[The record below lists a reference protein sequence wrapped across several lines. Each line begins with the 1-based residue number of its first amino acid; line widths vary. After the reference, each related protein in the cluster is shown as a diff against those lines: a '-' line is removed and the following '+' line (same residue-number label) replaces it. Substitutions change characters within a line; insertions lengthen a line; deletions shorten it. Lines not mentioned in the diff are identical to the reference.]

1 MNLKYILQQ
10 FLMFILTSTLASV
23 LWADLSYAR
32 AYDTHKIFIGT
43 TSESS
48 PYIMHDSDRQGFD
61 TDLLT
66 AIFNRLGYEVE
77 FLHDPA
83 NRLPALLKNK
93 KIDVMA
99 TWLNPLWKCH
109 KSEPYRYW
117 QNAILTT
124 DNRDSAIKSPRD
136 LKGKIVGAYP
146 GADINA
152 PQELGVYVE
161 TFADYFEVPS
171 SEHAA
176 KMMLSN
182 RFDAYI
188 GDVWAVSHFY
198 DIEVKKQTK
207 QPKLLVKY
215 LFKPNPQILCF
226 DNIALRDRF
235 EEELALFKANG
246 EYEAL
251 KIKYIPNVESL
262 K

>member
-1 MNLKYILQQ
+1 MWTESS
-10 FLMFILTSTLASV
+10 FASTQ
-23 LWADLSYAR
+23 DKK
-32 AYDTHKIFIGT
+32 KIVVGT

-48 PYIMHDSDRQGFD
+48 PYIMHALDRQGFD

-66 AIFNRLGYEVE
+66 AIFNRLGYEIE
-77 FLHDPA
+77 FSHDPT
-83 NRLPALLKNK
+83 NRLPNLLKDK

-99 TWLNPLWKCH
+99 TWLNPLWACH
-109 KSEPYRYW
+109 KSKPYRYW
-117 QNAILTT
+117 QNAILTNDDKESDIT
-124 DNRDSAIKSPRD
+124 SPKD

-152 PQELGVYVE
+152 PEELGIYVK

-171 SEHAA
+171 SKHAA
-176 KMMLSN
+176 KMMLGN

-198 DIEVKKQTK
+198 NIEVKKHAE

-226 DNIALRDRF
+226 DDMSLRDGF
-235 EEELALFKANG
+235 EEQLALFKASG
-246 EYEAL
+246 EYKAL
-251 KIKYIPNVESL
+251 EIKYIPNVESL

>member
-1 MNLKYILQQ
+1 MILKYSFQQIL
-10 FLMFILTSTLASV
+10 MYILVSTLASI
-23 LWADLSYAR
+23 LWADLSFASTQ
-32 AYDTHKIFIGT
+32 DKNKIIVGT

-48 PYIMHDSDRQGFD
+48 PYIMHDPNRQGFD

-66 AIFNRLGYEVE
+66 TLFNRLGYEVE
-77 FLHDPA
+77 FSHDPT
-83 NRLPALLKNK
+83 NRLPNLLKNK

-99 TWLNPLWKCH
+99 TWLNPLWACH

-124 DNRDSAIKSPRD
+124 DDMGSDIKSPRD

-152 PQELGVYVE
+152 PQELGVYVD
-161 TFADYFEVPS
+161 TFADYFEIPS
-171 SEHAA
+171 SKHAA

-188 GDVWAVSHFY
+188 GDVWAVSYFY
-198 DIEVKKQTK
+198 NTEVKNHTR

-226 DNIALRDRF
+226 ESMSLRDRF
-235 EEELALFKANG
+235 EEELALFKASG
-246 EYEAL
+246 EYKAL
-251 KIKYIPNVESL
+251 EIKYIPNVDSL